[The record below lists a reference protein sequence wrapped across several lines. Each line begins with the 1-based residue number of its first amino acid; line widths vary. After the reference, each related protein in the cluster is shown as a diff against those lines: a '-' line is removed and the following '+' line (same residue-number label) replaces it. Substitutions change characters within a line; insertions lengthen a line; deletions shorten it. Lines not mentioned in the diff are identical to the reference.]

1 MAYRVESTIMKAYR
15 PVLYASLLV
24 IAVAV
29 ALPLITLR
37 SFEGYIQAWL
47 TFLVIL
53 APAYLLVLLLI
64 LSRRLSPPLTVIAG
78 LVFTGLLAIGCLLGK
93 GNLLFLAV
101 FLIGVSAIVFTA
113 YRNRRADLRDAPP

>member
-1 MAYRVESTIMKAYR
+1 MKTYR

-37 SFEGYIQAWL
+37 SFEDYIQAWL
-47 TFLVIL
+47 AFPLIL
-53 APAYLLVLLLI
+53 APAYLLVLLLV
-64 LSRRLSPPLTVIAG
+64 LLRRLSPPLTVIAA
-78 LVFTGLLAIGCLLGK
+78 LVLTGLLAIGCLLGK